1 MGRSSSPSTR
11 RALIA
16 RSCSAAAALVFVA
29 FTLVGCGGGGGSESA
44 GTSAAT
50 TTTAQ
55 TPVKKVVLGK
65 VAYDRRMK
73 QLGAQLVG
81 SVQHL
86 FPLVEAQ
93 PGTKV
98 SKESLVKL
106 RRTRAVVTNVRAS
119 IAAIAPPSEIRAEH
133 AQLLQGVSALGSE
146 LDALIDVEENGTS
159 KPFGD
164 FAHFNSLRTIAKAR
178 NAIEKKGYPIG

>member
-1 MGRSSSPSTR
+1 LGRWVDLTAR
-11 RALIA
+11 RWTV
-16 RSCSAAAALVFVA
+16 AAAIA
-29 FTLVGCGGGGGSESA
+29 FLAVTLAGCGGS
-44 GTSAAT
+44 TSSSKTASQPAAT
-50 TTTAQ
+50 TTAATT

-65 VAYDRRMK
+65 LAYDRRMK
-73 QLGAQLVG
+73 QLGAQLAG

-98 SKESLVKL
+98 SKLALAKL
-106 RRTRAVVTNVRAS
+106 RRTRAVVTSVQAS
-119 IAAIAPPSEIRAEH
+119 IAAIAPPAEIRTEH
-133 AQLLQGVSALGSE
+133 QKLLQGVSALGGE
-146 LDALIDVEENGTS
+146 LDALISVEENGTS

-164 FAHFNSLRTIAKAR
+164 FAHFDSLRSIARAR